1 MAPHG
6 EVWVFA
12 EIEDGRIAEVSLE
25 LLGKGRELA
34 DALGVRL
41 GAMLLGKDVRPLAG
55 ALHARGADVVAA
67 PAAPAATARRRCSA
81 SRPARRTS
89 TTARPRRWR
98 SCSRRRPAAA
108 TASERSSTPP
118 IAPR

>member
-55 ALHARGADVVAA
+55 ALHARGADVVYLADHGALAMYRTLPYARWITELVAA
-67 PAAPAATARRRCSA
+67 RKP
-81 SRPARRTS
+81 
-89 TTARPRRWR
+89 
-98 SCSRRRPAAA
+98 
-108 TASERSSTPP
+108 E
-118 IAPR
+118 IVL